1 MVVVVVSA
9 AAAAAAAAVVNFL
22 FEAWIGQKEACICST
37 SPLA

>member
-1 MVVVVVSA
+1 MVVVVVS
-9 AAAAAAAAVVNFL
+9 AAAAAAAVVNFL